1 MDETMDWKA
10 LEGRYY
16 HPAFR
21 RLPVTLVRGQGTR
34 VWDDE
39 GKSYLDFAAGIAVTT
54 LGHGDPELC
63 RAVSQQVETLAH
75 TSNLFYTMPQLEVAQ
90 RLVENSDLDRVFFV
104 NSGGEAGET
113 CIKIA
118 RKWGKANRAGAYEVI
133 TTDHSFHGRTLAT
146 TAATGTVAYQE
157 PFAPMPDG
165 FSQVPFNDLG
175 AIEDSISDKTAAVMV
190 EPMQGEGGM
199 WPADVDYIRG
209 LRRLCDA
216 EGVLLV
222 FDEVQTGVGRTGRLF
237 AYEQFDVVPDVIALA
252 KGLGGGLPIGAVLS
266 SEAASVLVPG
276 DHGSTF
282 GGNPV
287 ACAAARVVLD
297 RVTDNSFLQDVVA
310 KGEYVMSRLRTSAS
324 NGLGIT
330 DVRGLGLMIGFD
342 MESEDAADQ
351 VVSRARDNGLLLIK
365 AGAATLR
372 IVPPLTVTRDELEQG
387 LDAIDVARGV

>member
-1 MDETMDWKA
+1 
-10 LEGRYY
+10 
-16 HPAFR
+16 
-21 RLPVTLVRGQGTR
+21 
-34 VWDDE
+34 
-39 GKSYLDFAAGIAVTT
+39 
-54 LGHGDPELC
+54 
-63 RAVSQQVETLAH
+63 
-75 TSNLFYTMPQLEVAQ
+75 
-90 RLVENSDLDRVFFV
+90 
-104 NSGGEAGET
+104 
-113 CIKIA
+113 
-118 RKWGKANRAGAYEVI
+118 
-133 TTDHSFHGRTLAT
+133 
-146 TAATGTVAYQE
+146 
-157 PFAPMPDG
+157 
-165 FSQVPFNDLG
+165 
-175 AIEDSISDKTAAVMV
+175 
-190 EPMQGEGGM
+190 MQGEGGM

-351 VVSRARDNGLLLIK
+351 VVSRARDLSLIH
-365 AGAATLR
+365 
-372 IVPPLTVTRDELEQG
+372 I
-387 LDAIDVARGV
+387 

>member
-10 LEGRYY
+10 LESRYY

-75 TSNLFYTMPQLEVAQ
+75 TSNLFYTTPQLEVAQ
-90 RLVENSDLDRVFFV
+90 RLVENSGLDRVFFV
-104 NSGGEAGET
+104 NSGGEAAET

-118 RKWGKANRAGAYEVI
+118 RKWGKTNRNGAYEVI

-146 TAATGTVAYQE
+146 TAATGTAAYQE

-165 FSQVPFNDLG
+165 FTQVPFNDLD
-175 AIEDSISDKTAAVMV
+175 AIEDSISSKTAAIMV
-190 EPMQGEGGM
+190 ELMQGEGGM
-199 WPADVDYIRG
+199 RPAGADYIRG
-209 LRRLCDA
+209 LRRVCDSQ
-216 EGVLLV
+216 EVLLI

-237 AYEQFDVVPDVIALA
+237 AYEHFDVLPDVIALA

-297 RVTDNSFLQDVVA
+297 RVTDERFLQDVAA
-310 KGEYVMSRLRTSAS
+310 KGQYVMSRLRKMTSD
-324 NGLGIT
+324 GLGIT

-342 MESEDAADQ
+342 MESEAAADQ
-351 VVSRARDNGLLLIK
+351 VVSGARESGLILIK
-365 AGAATLR
+365 AGTATLR
-372 IVPPLTVTRDELEQG
+372 IVPPLTVTMPELEEG
-387 LDAIDVARGV
+387 LDAIDVARCA

>member
-1 MDETMDWKA
+1 MCIRD
-10 LEGRYY
+10 
-16 HPAFR
+16 
-21 RLPVTLVRGQGTR
+21 
-34 VWDDE
+34 
-39 GKSYLDFAAGIAVTT
+39 S
-54 LGHGDPELC
+54 
-63 RAVSQQVETLAH
+63 
-75 TSNLFYTMPQLEVAQ
+75 
-90 RLVENSDLDRVFFV
+90 
-104 NSGGEAGET
+104 
-113 CIKIA
+113 IKIA

-222 FDEVQTGVGRTGRLF
+222 FDEVQTGVGRTGSLF

>member
-1 MDETMDWKA
+1 MDEMMDWKA
-10 LEGRYY
+10 LESRYY

-63 RAVSQQVETLAH
+63 RAVSHQVETLAH
-75 TSNLFYTMPQLEVAQ
+75 TSNLFYTTPQLEVAQ
-90 RLVENSDLDRVFFV
+90 RLVENSELDRVFFV
-104 NSGGEAGET
+104 NSGAEAGET

-165 FSQVPFNDLG
+165 FTQVPFNDLG
-175 AIEDSISDKTAAVMV
+175 AIEDSISAKTAAVMV

-199 WPADVDYIRG
+199 WPADADYIRG

-216 EGVLLV
+216 EGVLLM

-237 AYEQFDVVPDVIALA
+237 AYEQFDVVPDVMALA

-266 SEAASVLVPG
+266 SESASVLVPG

-297 RVTDNSFLQDVVA
+297 RVTDDRFLQDVVA

-351 VVSRARDNGLLLIK
+351 VVSKARDNGLLLIK

>member
-1 MDETMDWKA
+1 
-10 LEGRYY
+10 
-16 HPAFR
+16 
-21 RLPVTLVRGQGTR
+21 
-34 VWDDE
+34 
-39 GKSYLDFAAGIAVTT
+39 
-54 LGHGDPELC
+54 
-63 RAVSQQVETLAH
+63 
-75 TSNLFYTMPQLEVAQ
+75 
-90 RLVENSDLDRVFFV
+90 
-104 NSGGEAGET
+104 
-113 CIKIA
+113 
-118 RKWGKANRAGAYEVI
+118 
-133 TTDHSFHGRTLAT
+133 
-146 TAATGTVAYQE
+146 
-157 PFAPMPDG
+157 
-165 FSQVPFNDLG
+165 
-175 AIEDSISDKTAAVMV
+175 MV
-190 EPMQGEGGM
+190 EPIQGEGGM
-199 WPADVDYIRG
+199 WPADADYIRG

-216 EGVLLV
+216 EGVLLM

-237 AYEQFDVVPDVIALA
+237 AYEQFDVVPDVMALA

-297 RVTDNSFLQDVVA
+297 RVTDDSFLQDVVA

-351 VVSRARDNGLLLIK
+351 VVSKARDNGLLLIK

>member
-1 MDETMDWKA
+1 MDWKA
-10 LEGRYY
+10 LEARYY

-21 RLPVTLVRGQGTR
+21 RLPVTLVRGRGTR

-54 LGHGDPELC
+54 LGHGDPDLC

-75 TSNLFYTMPQLEVAQ
+75 TSNLFYTIPQLEVAQ
-90 RLVENSDLDRVFFV
+90 RLVDNSDLDRVFFV
-104 NSGGEAGET
+104 NSGSEAVET

-118 RKWGKANRAGAYEVI
+118 RKWGKANRNGAYEVI

-146 TAATGTVAYQE
+146 TAATGTAAYQE
-157 PFAPMPDG
+157 PFEPMPDG
-165 FSQVPFNDLG
+165 FTQVPFNDLD
-175 AIEDSISDKTAAVMV
+175 AIEDSISAKTAAVMV
-190 EPMQGEGGM
+190 ELIQGEGGIR
-199 WPADVDYIRG
+199 PADADYIRG
-209 LRRLCDA
+209 LRRVCDA
-216 EGVLLV
+216 QGVLLI

-237 AYEQFDVVPDVIALA
+237 AYEHFDVRPDVIALA

-266 SEAASVLVPG
+266 SETASVLVPG

-297 RVTDNSFLQDVVA
+297 RVTDDRFLQDVAA
-310 KGEYVMSRLRTSAS
+310 KGQHVMSRLRNKAS
-324 NGLGIT
+324 NGLSIT

-342 MESEDAADQ
+342 MESEAAADQ
-351 VVSRARDNGLLLIK
+351 VVAGARENGVLLIK

-372 IVPPLTVTRDELEQG
+372 IVPPLTVTMTELEEG
-387 LDAIDVARGV
+387 LDAIDVARCA